1 MKFLIILASILN
13 LTWAPDSSRYA
24 YTLDNDLYVCEK
36 GSDKACR
43 LTSDGSDVILNGYA
57 SWVYYEEIFGRP
69 SKYRAFWWSPDSR
82 KLAFFRFDQSRVPV
96 FPIYSA
102 GGQDGSLLLTRYPKA
117 GEPNPEVKI
126 GIIDLDRPESI
137 VWADFDSGL
146 DQYFGTPFWDAD
158 SRALYVQ
165 REPRVQNHLELYR
178 VNAEDGG
185 KALLYQEDYPTWL
198 DWISGMLFSDDGLY
212 MVRSFETGWEQI
224 YFLPFSGKGC
234 RRLTDGHN
242 WRTKLLKRDSR
253 GNIWFSSQRDSRVKS
268 ALYRM
273 DRRGRIIAVTD
284 TAYNVSSAEIS
295 PDGKVVKAKL
305 SNSHTPEFVWNG
317 SLGPDAY
324 GPAPESGI
332 PVPYIV
338 KIKAEDGQMMY
349 GKIYYPA
356 DFDTLGTFPVHME
369 IYGGPNTAYV
379 TDSWREPRD
388 YEKWFWENGIIHLVA
403 DVRVSG
409 HTGRAGTDL
418 AWRDLQTAAQADFLA
433 WAAWLGTLPYVDA
446 SRLGVE
452 GFSFGGTNTAL
463 LLINHSDVFRCGI
476 AGGGVY
482 DWMLYDS
489 HYTERFMDTP
499 ANNPAGYARTVMSQ
513 VENYPGDGSSMLRLT
528 HGTGDDNVHFQNSLQ
543 LIKELQLKGK
553 RFELMIYPDGLH
565 GYRGAQRE
573 HCLKDEQAFWKKYLL
588 NH

>member
-36 GSDKACR
+36 GSAQASR

-57 SWVYYEEIFGRP
+57 SWVYYEEIFGRA

-126 GIIDLDRPESI
+126 GIVDLDRPENI
-137 VWADFDSGL
+137 VWADFDSGM
-146 DQYFGTPFWDAD
+146 DQYFGTPFWGAD
-158 SRALYVQ
+158 SRTLYVQ
-165 REPRVQNHLELYR
+165 REPRVQNHLELYG
-178 VNAEDGG
+178 VNAADGG
-185 KALLYQEDYPTWL
+185 KTLLYQEDYPTWL
-198 DWISGMLFSDDGLY
+198 DWISGMLFSEDGLY

-224 YFLPFSGKGC
+224 YFLPLGGKPAK
-234 RRLTDGHN
+234 RLTDGHN

-273 DRRGRIIAVTD
+273 DRRGRISAVTD
-284 TAYNVSSAEIS
+284 TAYNVSAAEIS

-305 SNSHTPEFVWNG
+305 SNSHTPEFVWDG
-317 SLGPDAY
+317 RLGPEAY
-324 GPAPESGI
+324 GPAPKRGI

-379 TDSWREPRD
+379 TDIWKEAGE
-388 YEKWFWENGIIHLVA
+388 YEKWFYENGIIHLVA

-418 AWRDLQTAAQADFLA
+418 AWRDLQTAAQTDFLT
-433 WAAWLGTLPYVDA
+433 WAAWLRTLPYVDA

-513 VENYPGDGSSMLRLT
+513 VDNYPGDGSSMLRLT

-573 HCLKDEQAFWKKYLL
+573 HCLKDEQAFWRKYLL